1 MNNRPRRIS
10 TLLAAIALALPV
22 GQALAADPAPPS
34 PASLARVPADARH
47 VMDRM
52 GAYLGSLESFTVVAH
67 ASRDQLVDEGYKLQ
81 NNERVTMN
89 VRRPDGMRVEVAGD
103 LGARTFVYDGKT
115 LVMHSANDQ
124 AWVSAKAPPTLNIL
138 LGNMLAAGIEM
149 PLVDV
154 VYQAVSGTLL
164 QGVRGGVLVG
174 ESTIEGIACD
184 QLAFRQGNVD
194 WQIWVEKG
202 GRALPRKIVITTR
215 HEYGQ
220 PQFEAVLD
228 WNVSPKFNDA
238 TFRFDPPAGSTQL
251 TFESP
256 VPLDQE
262 ANAGGAR

>member
-1 MNNRPRRIS
+1 MNNRPHRVS
-10 TLLAAIALALPV
+10 ALLVALALALPAS
-22 GQALAADPAPPS
+22 QAFAAEPTPPS
-34 PASLARVPADARH
+34 ADSLARVPADARA

-52 GAYLGSLESFTVVAH
+52 GNYLRSLESFSVVART
-67 ASRDQLVDEGYKLQ
+67 SRDQLVDEGYKLQ
-81 NNERVTMN
+81 NNERVAMQ
-89 VRRPDGMRVEVAGD
+89 VRRPDRMRVEVDGD
-103 LGARTFVYDGKT
+103 LGARTFVYDGKA
-115 LVMHSANDQ
+115 LVMHSALDQ
-124 AWVSAKAPPTLNIL
+124 AWISAKAPARLDVL

-154 VYQAVSGTLL
+154 VYQAVSGSLL
-164 QGVRGGVLVG
+164 YGVRGGVRVG
-174 ESTIEGIACD
+174 DSTIEGVACD

-228 WNVSPKFNDA
+228 WNVSPSFDAA

-251 TFESP
+251 SFESP

-262 ANAGGAR
+262 ATGDAR